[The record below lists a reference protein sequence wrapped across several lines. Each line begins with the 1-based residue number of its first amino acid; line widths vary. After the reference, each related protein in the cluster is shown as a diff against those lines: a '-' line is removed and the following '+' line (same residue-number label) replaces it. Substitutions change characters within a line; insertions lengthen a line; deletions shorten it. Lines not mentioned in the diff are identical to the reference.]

1 MDLQPDIVKACASNH
16 MSGATK
22 EKLALQTFMD
32 STEIRFM
39 HLLLRL
45 METDSVSFDASCS
58 IHAIVKM
65 TTNKNSLKKKVR
77 LGSQGKKK
85 VVLTEFQRC
94 SYAAG
99 FPILVFRCEIT
110 SCN

>member
-1 MDLQPDIVKACASNH
+1 MEDVDLQPDIVKACASSH

-32 STEIRFM
+32 STEIHFM

-58 IHAIVKM
+58 MHAVVKM
-65 TTNKNSLKKKVR
+65 TTNKQTNKNSYV
-77 LGSQGKKK
+77 S
-85 VVLTEFQRC
+85 F
-94 SYAAG
+94 
-99 FPILVFRCEIT
+99 ILWDNKQNLFF
-110 SCN
+110 